1 MEDLP
6 VENLYKDYINS
17 SNDKNVIEILSSRLE
32 TWYRALSMCKL
43 GGVEYNVPF
52 EKACTDLSSSIGQL
66 NLQKAR
72 MFVPVAHSIL
82 QKQVQNIPIPKFVD
96 YTNPMLKNKQPLELL
111 EAVWPQISEGDQ
123 KLLLYAYGNV
133 ESLETLKKTG
143 HFPDGIAFALLKA
156 RYALKKQLQTQEKIA
171 FSFLEDTKDRDL
183 SPLPLY
189 EAKALKSSQE
199 EFAFE
204 CWLADAPNI
213 CIDLIEFAPFAE
225 SMRNGALSKLKKN
238 APNIAPKS
246 KIHAEKN
253 NSSHIMPLHTNP
265 APAEENNIIKFVIIG
280 CIIAVVLF
288 AIVILLQGMK
298 EEPTNQST
306 PSEQSR

>member
-6 VENLYKDYINS
+6 VEHLYKDYINS

-43 GGVEYNVPF
+43 GGIEYNVPF

-72 MFVPVAHSIL
+72 LFVPVAHSIL
-82 QKQVQNIPIPKFVD
+82 QKQVQNVPIPKFVD

-123 KLLLYAYGNV
+123 KLLTHAYGNAD
-133 ESLETLKKTG
+133 SLENLKKTG

-156 RYALKKQLQTQEKIA
+156 RYALKKQLQVQEKIA
-171 FSFLEDTKDRDL
+171 FSFLEDVKDRDL

-225 SMRNGALSKLKKN
+225 SMRNGALTKLKRN
-238 APNIAPKS
+238 TVPPKTTS
-246 KIHAEKN
+246 NTPEID
-253 NSSHIMPLHTNP
+253 SSHTMPLHTN
-265 APAEENNIIKFVIIG
+265 PAEENNIIKFVIIG

-288 AIVILLQGMK
+288 AIVILLQGTAEK
-298 EEPTNQST
+298 PTTPST